1 MDIFEETIQE
11 GFERTKEGRTRVG
24 LGLAKKRLTPNEL
37 AGYNLFRVLEKYP
50 GFTQDA
56 RTEIQNEFTDM
67 DDLPVMNMETFA
79 AVLSF
84 LRLYPSPTPKD
95 FRDENIVPFFERLF
109 PDKSLTDEEKE
120 RLIVRLKAQ
129 FIKYITAINRFR
141 EEE

>member
-11 GFERTKEGRTRVG
+11 GFERTKEGQTRVG
-24 LGLAKKRLTPNEL
+24 LGLGKQRLTPNEL
-37 AGYNLFRVLEKYP
+37 AGYNLFKVLEKYP
-50 GFTQDA
+50 EFTQEA
-56 RTEIQNEFTDM
+56 RTELQSEFTDM
-67 DDLPVMNMETFA
+67 DDLPVLNMETFA

-84 LRLYPSPTPKD
+84 LRLHPSPNPKD
-95 FRDENIVPFFERLF
+95 FRDENIIPFFGRLF
-109 PDKSLTDEEKE
+109 PDKPLTEEEKE